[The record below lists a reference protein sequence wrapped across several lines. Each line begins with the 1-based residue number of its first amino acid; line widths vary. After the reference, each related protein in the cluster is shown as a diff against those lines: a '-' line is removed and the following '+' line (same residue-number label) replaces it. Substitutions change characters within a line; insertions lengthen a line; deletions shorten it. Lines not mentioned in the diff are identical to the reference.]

1 MNLYEDVLQNHALF
15 LLMLILH
22 QIVLY
27 ILKRIFQKE
36 YKSMMI
42 DNKIRDEKLQHDIN
56 REAAI
61 EKLINMNTLQMKKY
75 YLLIKDK

>member
-1 MNLYEDVLQNHALF
+1 MT
-15 LLMLILH
+15 
-22 QIVLY
+22 
-27 ILKRIFQKE
+27 
-36 YKSMMI
+36 I

-56 REAAI
+56 REVAI